1 MSKHVVNPND
11 KLVYLN
17 KSLDKSNGKK
27 PEHTK
32 TINNVRNNGEKPQVD
47 RTNNDTKANKD
58 SFIIIG
64 DSMIKHVNGRDI
76 SRSHTVK
83 VHPNPGASIHD
94 LMDYVKPATQ
104 KKRKALVIHTG
115 TNGIQQEINARKMV
129 KKLVKV
135 IKEIDSEKETEILF
149 SGLIQRDDHDFRDQ
163 IDEINGKLKRYC

>member
-1 MSKHVVNPND
+1 MINPTE
-11 KLVYLN
+11 
-17 KSLDKSNGKK
+17 KSLNIQKLLTMSEIMVKN
-27 PEHTK
+27 PRLIEH
-32 TINNVRNNGEKPQVD
+32 D

-83 VHPNPGASIHD
+83 VRPNPGASIHD

-104 KKRKALVIHTG
+104 KNRKALVIHTG

-135 IKEIDSEKETEILF
+135 IREIDSEK
-149 SGLIQRDDHDFRDQ
+149 
-163 IDEINGKLKRYC
+163 KLKFYFLV

>member
-1 MSKHVVNPND
+1 MSEIMVKNPR
-11 KLVYLN
+11 LI
-17 KSLDKSNGKK
+17 
-27 PEHTK
+27 EH
-32 TINNVRNNGEKPQVD
+32 D

-83 VHPNPGASIHD
+83 VRPNPGASIHD

-104 KKRKALVIHTG
+104 KNRKALVIHTG

-135 IKEIDSEKETEILF
+135 IKEIDSEK
-149 SGLIQRDDHDFRDQ
+149 
-163 IDEINGKLKRYC
+163 KLKFYFLV

>member
-11 KLVYLN
+11 KLVSLN

-32 TINNVRNNGEKPQVD
+32 IINNVRNNGKKPQVD

-64 DSMIKHVNGRDI
+64 DLMIKHVNGRDI

-83 VHPNPGASIHD
+83 VRPNPGASIHD

-104 KKRKALVIHTG
+104 KNRKALVIHTG
-115 TNGIQQEINARKMV
+115 TNGIQQEINVRKMV

-135 IKEIDSEKETEILF
+135 IKEIDSEK
-149 SGLIQRDDHDFRDQ
+149 
-163 IDEINGKLKRYC
+163 KLKFYFLV

>member
-1 MSKHVVNPND
+1 MSEIMVKNPR
-11 KLVYLN
+11 LI
-17 KSLDKSNGKK
+17 
-27 PEHTK
+27 EH
-32 TINNVRNNGEKPQVD
+32 D
-47 RTNNDTKANKD
+47 RTNNDTKTNKD

-83 VHPNPGASIHD
+83 VRPNPGASIHD

-104 KKRKALVIHTG
+104 KNRKALVIHTG

-135 IKEIDSEKETEILF
+135 IKEIDSEK
-149 SGLIQRDDHDFRDQ
+149 
-163 IDEINGKLKRYC
+163 KLKFYFLV

>member
-1 MSKHVVNPND
+1 MINPTE
-11 KLVYLN
+11 
-17 KSLDKSNGKK
+17 KSLNIQKLLTMSEIMVKN
-27 PEHTK
+27 PRLIEH
-32 TINNVRNNGEKPQVD
+32 D

-83 VHPNPGASIHD
+83 VRPNPGASIHD

-104 KKRKALVIHTG
+104 KNRKALVIHTG

-135 IKEIDSEKETEILF
+135 IKEIDSEK
-149 SGLIQRDDHDFRDQ
+149 
-163 IDEINGKLKRYC
+163 KLKFYFLV

>member
-1 MSKHVVNPND
+1 MINPTE
-11 KLVYLN
+11 
-17 KSLDKSNGKK
+17 KSLNIQKLLTMSEIMVKN
-27 PEHTK
+27 PRLIEH
-32 TINNVRNNGEKPQVD
+32 D

-64 DSMIKHVNGRDI
+64 DSMIKHVSGRDI

-83 VHPNPGASIHD
+83 VRPNPGASIHD

-104 KKRKALVIHTG
+104 KNRKALVIHTG

-135 IKEIDSEKETEILF
+135 IKEIDSEK
-149 SGLIQRDDHDFRDQ
+149 
-163 IDEINGKLKRYC
+163 KLKFYFLV